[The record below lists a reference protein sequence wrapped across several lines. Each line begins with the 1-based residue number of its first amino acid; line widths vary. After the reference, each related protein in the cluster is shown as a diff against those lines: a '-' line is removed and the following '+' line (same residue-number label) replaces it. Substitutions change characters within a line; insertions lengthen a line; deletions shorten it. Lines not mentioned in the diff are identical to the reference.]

1 MASAYLVIFLVIM
14 FIWLFKLDSRLND
27 CEATLKRL
35 NRKIYFEER
44 KKYRHTSENQVSEE
58 IPIIEKE
65 STTDEWS
72 DDEWVDET
80 DKEEIVHNY
89 ETTKKTYTSEKKL
102 SKASSNDGSLENF
115 FLGNAFTIVGALA
128 LIISTGIFI
137 KIISSFIVFTPV
149 MKTIIGFILGA
160 ILILISSNLKNDK
173 MKMYSEVLM
182 GTGFSVFFIT
192 TLCTATLFKTF
203 DNLTCVFIG
212 AIILLLSYLVADK
225 QKTISMILIALIGGY
240 LNICFVAQSID
251 FALAFGYLIF
261 LNLLSIIYVYRNP
274 SKSIINIVNLGITL
288 LITASF
294 MIASSNVHPAYPV
307 ILWLVYLVYDVVKT
321 NQGLKDDEQLQILSW
336 TNFGILTLFSI
347 FLFRDEKL
355 YIGSIL
361 IISAIMYNLITG
373 YFMMKGTEKYKPY
386 LYSLLITLLLAVY
399 FLADGVLRIAI
410 WSVLGIILALVVS
423 RLKRDYLASW
433 ILMYLGAATTGIFF
447 IEGIPS
453 LLLEG
458 YTPIWNERLLTFAMP
473 ILTTYASYKLLAISE
488 NRNTK
493 NISQILR
500 FLFLS
505 LIYLFVVFEI
515 NNYFL
520 AGTELGAWSKVFIKM
535 MILSI
540 IGFKYALQM
549 KKIGMD
555 TKFVLFETASYVVG
569 TLSLILLLCF
579 GLNYPNQHNFV
590 PICNIRF
597 LAFTSA
603 IITSIL
609 FIRWTKEEFFKYL
622 AVILGFILLTVE
634 VYDCIGTHFD
644 NHYIVSV
651 FWMLYS
657 GIITTIG
664 ILSNK
669 KFLKNVGIFTS
680 VLTLAKVLFFDI
692 AGLEA
697 TYKLIVFMLVGIVLM
712 LVSYLYNK
720 YKD

>member
-307 ILWLVYLVYDVVKT
+307 ILWLIYLVYDVVKT

>member
-1 MASAYLVIFLVIM
+1 MASAYLVIFLIIM
-14 FIWLFKLDSRLND
+14 FIWVFKLDSRLNS
-27 CEATLKRL
+27 CEADLKRL
-35 NRKIYFEER
+35 SRKIYFGEH
-44 KKYRHTSENQVSEE
+44 KKYRNIGEKQVLEENPV
-58 IPIIEKE
+58 IEKE
-65 STTDEWS
+65 PEVDEWS
-72 DDEWVDET
+72 DDEWVEET
-80 DKEEIVHNY
+80 DKEEIVHHN
-89 ETTKKTYTSEKKL
+89 EITKKTYASEESP
-102 SKASSNDGSLENF
+102 SKTSSNDGSIENF

-128 LIISTGIFI
+128 LIIGTGIFI
-137 KIISSFIVFTPV
+137 KIISSFIVFTPI
-149 MKTIIGFILGA
+149 MKTIIGFILGT
-160 ILILISSNLKNDK
+160 ILILISCNLKNDK
-173 MKMYSEVLM
+173 MKMYSEVLL

-225 QKTISMILIALIGGY
+225 QKTISMIVIALIGGY

-355 YIGSIL
+355 YIGLIL

-423 RLKRDYLASW
+423 RLKRDYLANW

-447 IEGIPS
+447 VEGIPS
-453 LLLEG
+453 LLLDG

-488 NRNTK
+488 NKNTQ

-515 NNYFL
+515 NNYIL
-520 AGTELGAWSKVFIKM
+520 AGIELGTWTKIFIKM
-535 MILSI
+535 MILTI

-555 TKFVLFETASYVVG
+555 TKFLLFETASYVVG

-590 PICNIRF
+590 PIFNIRF
-597 LAFTSA
+597 LAFTSS

-622 AVILGFILLTVE
+622 AIVLGFILLTVE
-634 VYDCIGTHFD
+634 VCDCIGTHFD

-664 ILSNK
+664 ILNNK

-680 VLTLAKVLFFDI
+680 VLTLVKVLFFDI
-692 AGLEA
+692 AGLDA
-697 TYKLIVFMLVGIVLM
+697 IYKLIVFMLVGVVLM

>member
-1 MASAYLVIFLVIM
+1 M
-14 FIWLFKLDSRLND
+14 
-27 CEATLKRL
+27 
-35 NRKIYFEER
+35 
-44 KKYRHTSENQVSEE
+44 
-58 IPIIEKE
+58 
-65 STTDEWS
+65 
-72 DDEWVDET
+72 
-80 DKEEIVHNY
+80 
-89 ETTKKTYTSEKKL
+89 
-102 SKASSNDGSLENF
+102 
-115 FLGNAFTIVGALA
+115 
-128 LIISTGIFI
+128 
-137 KIISSFIVFTPV
+137 
-149 MKTIIGFILGA
+149 
-160 ILILISSNLKNDK
+160 
-173 MKMYSEVLM
+173 
-182 GTGFSVFFIT
+182 
-192 TLCTATLFKTF
+192 
-203 DNLTCVFIG
+203 
-212 AIILLLSYLVADK
+212 
-225 QKTISMILIALIGGY
+225 
-240 LNICFVAQSID
+240 
-251 FALAFGYLIF
+251 
-261 LNLLSIIYVYRNP
+261 
-274 SKSIINIVNLGITL
+274 
-288 LITASF
+288 
-294 MIASSNVHPAYPV
+294 
-307 ILWLVYLVYDVVKT
+307 
-321 NQGLKDDEQLQILSW
+321 
-336 TNFGILTLFSI
+336 
-347 FLFRDEKL
+347 
-355 YIGSIL
+355 
-361 IISAIMYNLITG
+361 
-373 YFMMKGTEKYKPY
+373 
-386 LYSLLITLLLAVY
+386 
-399 FLADGVLRIAI
+399 
-410 WSVLGIILALVVS
+410 
-423 RLKRDYLASW
+423 
-433 ILMYLGAATTGIFF
+433 
-447 IEGIPS
+447 
-453 LLLEG
+453 
-458 YTPIWNERLLTFAMP
+458 
-473 ILTTYASYKLLAISE
+473 
-488 NRNTK
+488 
-493 NISQILR
+493 
-500 FLFLS
+500 
-505 LIYLFVVFEI
+505 FVVFEI

>member
-307 ILWLVYLVYDVVKT
+307 ILWLIYLVYDVVKT

-520 AGTELGAWSKVFIKM
+520 AGTELGTWSKVFIKM
-535 MILSI
+535 MILAI

-597 LAFTSA
+597 LAFASA